1 MPSSQRYARGMTV
14 EDAIKAATDRV
25 RALFGGRDHR
35 LEEVSLL
42 DDGGFEITV
51 SYRSDDSLRPV
62 PLGRESAA
70 SDLYSGRKAAI
81 GIDASRTYKD
91 VLVSK
96 DGQVK
101 RMTMR
106 HIVVG

>member
-1 MPSSQRYARGMTV
+1 MTV
-14 EDAIKAATDRV
+14 EDAIQVATDRV
-25 RALFGGRDHR
+25 RTLFGGNGHR

-42 DDGGFEITV
+42 DNGDFGVTI
-51 SYRSDDSLRPV
+51 SYRSNDVPHPV
-62 PLGRESAA
+62 TLGRESVFTELHPAK
-70 SDLYSGRKAAI
+70 KAAI
-81 GIDASRTYKD
+81 GVDASRTYKD

-101 RMTMR
+101 RVIMR